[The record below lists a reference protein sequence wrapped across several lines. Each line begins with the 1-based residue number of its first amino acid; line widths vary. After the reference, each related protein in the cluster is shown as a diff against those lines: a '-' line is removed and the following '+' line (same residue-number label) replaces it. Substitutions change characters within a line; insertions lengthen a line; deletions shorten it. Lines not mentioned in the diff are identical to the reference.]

1 MSGPVHVSVLIGRY
15 LDQVLAKQ
23 DAEQGRPQT
32 ERAGEEA
39 KKPVKQERRA

>member
-23 DAEQGRPQT
+23 DAEHGKGDPAKGRAALAAL
-32 ERAGEEA
+32 RAA
-39 KKPVKQERRA
+39 VTK